1 MRILTLRAIVV
12 WLGKRSL
19 RRRCGLMMDTKV
31 RELANHLGFDPMVAQ
46 KLYFES
52 DLFNSIDGPER
63 IELEAALSAIKSL
76 KRSLTKANNK
86 LKQHGVLTAAF
97 KYNGYDLLASM
108 KDMEAGLTEITAF
121 GEDKLKAETS
131 GTKANKRA
139 HAVAKYVA
147 ELFLAHDLNV
157 GFGVQ
162 PLNANEP
169 STPYGRAVREAL
181 SIFKVYETPQSDFET
196 LKIVNWK
203 WPAQA
208 SAKALRNT
216 KTNKK

>member
-1 MRILTLRAIVV
+1 MI
-12 WLGKRSL
+12 
-19 RRRCGLMMDTKV
+19 DTKV
-31 RELANHLGFDPMVAQ
+31 RELANHLGLDPMVAQ
-46 KLYFES
+46 KLYFKSE
-52 DLFNSIDGPER
+52 LFNSIDGSER
-63 IELEAALSAIKSL
+63 VELEAALSAIKSL

-108 KDMEAGLTEITAF
+108 KNMQAQLTDMTAF

-131 GTKANKRA
+131 GTRANKRA
-139 HAVAKYVA
+139 HAVAQYVVD
-147 ELFLAHDLNV
+147 LFLAHDLNV

-162 PLNANEP
+162 PLDANEP

-181 SIFKVYETPQSDFET
+181 SIFQVYETPQSDFET
-196 LKIVNWK
+196 LTIVNWK

>member
-1 MRILTLRAIVV
+1 
-12 WLGKRSL
+12 
-19 RRRCGLMMDTKV
+19 
-31 RELANHLGFDPMVAQ
+31 
-46 KLYFES
+46 
-52 DLFNSIDGPER
+52 
-63 IELEAALSAIKSL
+63 
-76 KRSLTKANNK
+76 
-86 LKQHGVLTAAF
+86 
-97 KYNGYDLLASM
+97 
-108 KDMEAGLTEITAF
+108 
-121 GEDKLKAETS
+121 
-131 GTKANKRA
+131 
-139 HAVAKYVA
+139 
-147 ELFLAHDLNV
+147 LFLAHDLNV

-162 PLNANEP
+162 PLDANEP